1 MTRVLII
8 GVGLI
13 GGSLARALKRA
24 HYCDEIVG
32 YGRNDMQ
39 LQRAV
44 ELGVV
49 DRFETDLID
58 AVRGVDLVVVA
69 VPLGSMSEVFRRLA
83 ELVKT
88 GTIITDVGSAK
99 RVVTQAAKA
108 AFGEAAFPF
117 FVPGHPIA
125 GTENSGVDASFA
137 ELYDQRRVLL
147 TPVME
152 TDPAALQQVKLMW
165 HAAGA
170 VVEIL
175 AVDHHDEVLAATSHL
190 SHILAYSLVDV
201 LVTMD
206 DSEEIFRYAAGGF
219 RDFTR
224 IASSDPRMWK
234 DIVIDNKEAILPV
247 LDQYIAHVTQ
257 LRAAINDADSRA
269 LITTFSRAKAARDRY
284 SGKES

>member
-1 MTRVLII
+1 MTRILIV

-32 YGRNDMQ
+32 YGRSDVQ
-39 LQRAV
+39 LQRALA
-44 ELGVV
+44 LGVV

-58 AVRGVDLVVVA
+58 AIQGVDLIVVA
-69 VPLGSMSEVFRRLA
+69 VPLGSMSDIFHRLA

-88 GTIITDVGSAK
+88 GTVITDVGSAK
-99 RVVTQAAKA
+99 SVVTQTARA

-147 TPVME
+147 TPVAE
-152 TDPAALQQVKLMW
+152 TNPVALQQVESMW
-165 HAAGA
+165 RAAGA

-175 AVDHHDEVLAATSHL
+175 AVDHHDNVLAATSHL
-190 SHILAYSLVDV
+190 PHILAYSLVDV

-247 LDQYIAHVTQ
+247 LDQYIEHITQ
-257 LRAAINDADSRA
+257 LRAAISDADSRA
-269 LITTFSRAKAARDRY
+269 LTATFSRAKAARDRY

>member
-32 YGRNDMQ
+32 YGRSDVQ

-58 AVRGVDLVVVA
+58 AVQGVDLVVVA
-69 VPLGSMSEVFRRLA
+69 VPLGSMPEIFLRLA
-83 ELVKT
+83 ELVEV
-88 GTIITDVGSAK
+88 GTVITDVGSAK
-99 RVVTQAAKA
+99 KVVTQAAKA
-108 AFGEAAFPF
+108 AFSEAAFPF

-125 GTENSGVDASFA
+125 GTENSGVDASFP

-147 TPVME
+147 TPVVE
-152 TDPAALQQVKLMW
+152 TDPVALQQVELMW
-165 HAAGA
+165 RAAGA
-170 VVEIL
+170 LVEIL
-175 AVDHHDEVLAATSHL
+175 AVDHHDEILAATSHL
-190 SHILAYSLVDV
+190 PHILAYSLVDM

-247 LDQYIAHVTQ
+247 LDRYIEHVTQ
-257 LRAAINDADSRA
+257 LRAAISSADSSV
-269 LITTFSRAKAARDRY
+269 LTTTFSRAKAARDRY
-284 SGKES
+284 SGKKL